1 MELRQ
6 VRYALAVVDEGGF
19 TAAASS
25 IPISQPALSQAV
37 RALER
42 ELGSDLFL
50 RTGRTVRL
58 TSAGEAFLGP
68 ARAMVR
74 EAENARAAVAGV
86 AELAAGHLD
95 IVALPTL
102 VVEPLVPLVGAF
114 RRLHPGVEVRIAEP
128 EDSADVVRLVLD
140 GTYELGLGDGP
151 IVAREGLVAD
161 VLMEQELLA
170 VLPPGTAVPSRRR
183 FSIERLAD
191 VPLLVTPTG
200 TSTRRLVDE
209 SLRRASVEPVVAVE
223 SDHREAIVPLVLA
236 GAGAALLPEPLAQAA
251 AAQGAATARI
261 DPPIRRE
268 VVLVSRAGATS
279 AAGDAFRELALAE
292 RARSRS

>member
-19 TAAASS
+19 TAAADS

-42 ELGSDLFL
+42 DLGAELFL

-58 TSAGEAFLGP
+58 TPAGEAFLGP

-74 EAENARAAVAGV
+74 EAENARAAVADV
-86 AELAAGHLD
+86 AGLAAGHLA

-114 RRLHPGVEVRIAEP
+114 RREHPGVEVRIAEP

-151 IVAREGLVAD
+151 IAPRQGLAAD

-170 VLPPGTAVPSRRR
+170 VLPPGTSVRRGR
-183 FSIERLAD
+183 RLPVERLAD
-191 VPLLVTPTG
+191 VPLLVTPVG

-223 SDHREAIVPLVLA
+223 SDHREVIVPLVLA
-236 GAGAALLPEPLAQAA
+236 GAGAALLPEPLARTA
-251 AAQGAATARI
+251 AAQGASTARL
-261 DPPIRRE
+261 DPPVRRE
-268 VVLVSRAGATS
+268 VVLVSRDGARS
-279 AAGDAFRELALAE
+279 AAGEAFRTLALA
-292 RARSRS
+292 